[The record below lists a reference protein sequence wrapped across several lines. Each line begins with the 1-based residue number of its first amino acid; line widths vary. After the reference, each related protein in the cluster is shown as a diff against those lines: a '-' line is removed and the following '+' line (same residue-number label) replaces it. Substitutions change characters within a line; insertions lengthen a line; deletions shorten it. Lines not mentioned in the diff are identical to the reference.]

1 MAGVTVTESASTAGR
16 PPWIHLA
23 GTIQEVIDE
32 LQNQNV
38 SASQVVFYT
47 DDATNAK
54 AVFCRQS

>member
-1 MAGVTVTESASTAGR
+1 MTVVVTPSASTAGR

-38 SASQVVFYT
+38 TADQIVYYY
-47 DDATNAK
+47 DGGTNAK
-54 AVFCRQS
+54 AVFCRMA

>member
-1 MAGVTVTESASTAGR
+1 MGLVVTPSASTAGR
-16 PPWIHLA
+16 PPWIYLT

-38 SASQVVFYT
+38 AAENIAHYE

-54 AVFCRQS
+54 ALFCRMA